1 MFVRTLEVR
10 KPSATHFYAGDCA
23 RATQRF
29 LQGFT
34 APTSPKRVVAGIVPH
49 AGWQYSGAVA
59 ARVFE
64 SIRQKEKP
72 ATFIIFGAV
81 HRWAGINAVYACG
94 AWATPLGNAEIDEN
108 LAQQI
113 LEATPQWT
121 VDEPKA
127 HSGEHSIEVQLPFLK
142 VLFPEATVVP
152 IAVNPDSRAVPLG
165 QRIGEIVKNCSRS
178 VIVIGSSDLT
188 HYGDIYNFTPV
199 GYGPRAYQWVCENDF
214 RILHL
219 AEQMAALE
227 IVSEAGRHQNA
238 CGAGAMAATVAAAQ
252 VLGAGRGY
260 LIEHTTSHDVAPEGE
275 FRMGVGYAGMLF

>member
-1 MFVRTLEVR
+1 M
-10 KPSATHFYAGDCA
+10 
-23 RATQRF
+23 
-29 LQGFT
+29 
-34 APTSPKRVVAGIVPH
+34 PTPPERVVAGIVPH

-81 HRWAGINAVYACG
+81 HRWTGINAVYACG
-94 AWATPLGNAEIDEN
+94 AWATPLGNAEIDEE
-108 LAQQI
+108 LARQI

-121 VDEPKA
+121 VEEPKA

-142 VLFPEATVVP
+142 YLFPEATVVP

-165 QRIGEIVKNCSRS
+165 QRIGEILKNDNRS
-178 VIVIGSSDLT
+178 AIVIGSTDLT
-188 HYGDIYNFTPV
+188 HYGDMYDFTPV
-199 GYGPRAYQWVCENDF
+199 GDGPRAYQWVCENDF
-214 RILHL
+214 RILRL
-219 AEQMAALE
+219 AEQMAASE
-227 IVSEAGRHQNA
+227 IVPEADRHQNA

-260 LIEHTTSHDVAPEGE
+260 LIEHTTSYDVAPEAV